1 MTPKALKLAAAA
13 LLNVVQMESSLL
25 LVQTFYGAVTAT
37 IRFVGY
43 DSI

>member
-1 MTPKALKLAAAA
+1 MTPKALKLAAA

-37 IRFVGY
+37 IRFFGY
-43 DSI
+43 DGT